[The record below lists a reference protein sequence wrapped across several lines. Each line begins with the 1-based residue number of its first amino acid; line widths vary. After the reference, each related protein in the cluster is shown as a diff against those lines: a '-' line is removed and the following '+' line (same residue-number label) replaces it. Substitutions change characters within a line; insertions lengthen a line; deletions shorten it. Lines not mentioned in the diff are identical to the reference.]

1 MKSWSRSTF
10 KSRLQKWIYML
21 PQLLSTLKIL
31 LFGSPILGWVFIF
44 DQKKTLQFLL
54 KVITL
59 TLFLIEHLQETNF
72 KCKSKIFEINLSFSE
87 NLLRKIITVSNI
99 SFTFDF
105 FFAQFVDVL
114 NPVMAIDILVEKLN
128 SEMSGPNM
136 WHFIFVLKSILF
148 DRGEKADEILH
159 TEQMRMK

>member
-1 MKSWSRSTF
+1 
-10 KSRLQKWIYML
+10 ML
-21 PQLLSTLKIL
+21 PQQLSTLKIQL
-31 LFGSPILGWVFIF
+31 SGSLTLGWVFIF
-44 DQKKTLQFLL
+44 SKKKTLQFLL
-54 KVITL
+54 QVIP
-59 TLFLIEHLQETNF
+59 FQIDHRHETNF
-72 KCKSKIFEINLSFSE
+72 KCKSKKCDYYQFYSE
-87 NLLRKIITVSNI
+87 NLLRKIITVTNI

-159 TEQMRMK
+159 TEQMRIKQMREMKMDLIKSLINYKIN